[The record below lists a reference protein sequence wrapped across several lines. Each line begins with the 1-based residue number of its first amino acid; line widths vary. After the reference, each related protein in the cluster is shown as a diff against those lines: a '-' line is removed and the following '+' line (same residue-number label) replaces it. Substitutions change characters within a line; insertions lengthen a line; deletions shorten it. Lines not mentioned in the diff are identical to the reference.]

1 MEPPA
6 SFSASAL
13 QDEQVKALQ
22 AVPPIRPDECVACVV
37 RGQYTEGVVG
47 EATVAAYRE
56 EPHVDPNSQTETY
69 VALKI
74 SMDNWRWAGVPFYM
88 RTGKRMR
95 KRNTQIVVQFRNPP
109 LALFRHTGALPPRPN
124 SLVLGIQAAGK
135 HLPRM

>member
-1 MEPPA
+1 LAQLLALTAMEPPA

-13 QDEQVKALQ
+13 QNEQVKALQ
-22 AVPPIRPDECVACVV
+22 AVPPIRPDEWACVV

-74 SMDNWRWAGVPFYM
+74 SMDNWRWAGVPF
-88 RTGKRMR
+88 
-95 KRNTQIVVQFRNPP
+95 
-109 LALFRHTGALPPRPN
+109 
-124 SLVLGIQAAGK
+124 
-135 HLPRM
+135 